1 MPRRDEP
8 SPEQAR
14 PNESTHPRQR
24 YDRQVAPADHLIGG
38 TSPATNPSTTGGNT
52 SRRPRVTAS

>member
-1 MPRRDEP
+1 MARRDEP
-8 SPEQAR
+8 SPPRAR
-14 PNESTHPRQR
+14 DERTHPRPR
-24 YDRQVAPADHLIGG
+24 YDQQVAPADHLIGG